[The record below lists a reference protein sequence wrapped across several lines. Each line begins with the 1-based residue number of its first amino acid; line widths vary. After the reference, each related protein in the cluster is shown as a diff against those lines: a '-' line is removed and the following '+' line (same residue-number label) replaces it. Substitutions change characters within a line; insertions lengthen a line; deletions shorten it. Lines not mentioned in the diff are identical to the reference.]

1 MRFRLLEDTILTDE
15 QEKEFNYLNPYKK
28 YKYIENYLKK
38 LPNYKYLNSAK
49 SVYMRNILENGFDID
64 DNPFLNFTLN
74 IKTDLQNPTVKL
86 IQDLIDNDSLN
97 PKEKWLYDNSFYK
110 NVSDSDLAFKIKAY
124 TYASDE
130 DLQKNASSKISINDL
145 NGKSIREIRDVLKD
159 ISVKSDSEE
168 DKDNNKFDYGTIGY
182 AIEKLYPNEKT
193 LKQKVDILRQL
204 IALSLTNSTKSKAL
218 NRKIEKLEKTPVK
231 LKHFLN
237 FKVDDISVEDIVE
250 KTQYYFKG

>member
-28 YKYIENYLKK
+28 YKYIEDYLKR

-86 IQDLIDNDSLN
+86 IQDLIDNGSLN
-97 PKEKWLYDNSFYK
+97 PKEQWLYDNSFYK

-124 TYASDE
+124 TYASDKA
-130 DLQKNASSKISINDL
+130 LQKNASSKININDL
-145 NGKSIREIRDVLKD
+145 NGKSIKEIQDILKN
-159 ISVKSDSEE
+159 ISVESDSEE
-168 DKDNNKFDYGTIGY
+168 DNINKFDYGTIGY
-182 AIEKLYPNEKT
+182 AIEKLYPDAKE
-193 LKQKVDILRQL
+193 LKQKSDILIQL
-204 IALSLTNSTKSKAL
+204 IALSLNKFKAVAL

-237 FKVDDISVEDIVE
+237 FKVDDISVEDIIE
-250 KTQYYFKG
+250 KTRYYFKG